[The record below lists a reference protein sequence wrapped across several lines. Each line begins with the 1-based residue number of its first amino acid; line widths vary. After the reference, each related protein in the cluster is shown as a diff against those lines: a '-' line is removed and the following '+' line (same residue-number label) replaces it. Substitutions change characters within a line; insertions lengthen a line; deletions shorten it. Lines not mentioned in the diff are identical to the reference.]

1 MATKDKEGHTVV
13 SATEARQ
20 GRITGMIYVLMIGLV
35 LAAIVGGAFLLLGN
49 S

>member
-1 MATKDKEGHTVV
+1 MATKDREGHTVV

-20 GRITGMIYVLMIGLV
+20 GRITGMIYVLIIGVV
-35 LAAIVGGAFLLLGN
+35 LAATVGGVFLLLGN

>member
-1 MATKDKEGHTVV
+1 MATKDREGHTVV

-20 GRITGMIYVLMIGLV
+20 GRITGMIYMLIIGVV
-35 LAAIVGGAFLLLGN
+35 LAATVGGAFLLLGN